1 MILLLPEMSWT
12 TIMMPCY
19 KVKGEYL
26 SMEILRTVAEIQA
39 YTRARKQEGK
49 TIGLVPTMG
58 ALHEGHL
65 TLMRAAREKCD
76 IVIASIFVNPV
87 QFGPNE
93 DFDAYPRRFDED
105 CQKLKTVSVDAVFH
119 PESSEIYPE
128 GFCTHINVDGEI
140 THKLCGAQRPG
151 HFQGVAMV
159 ITKLINL
166 ARADEAFFGQKDAQ
180 QIAVILRLA
189 ADLNLNVHINMV
201 PIVREDTG
209 LARSS
214 RNEYLSVDEKRAALI
229 LSCSLHKAAEA
240 YASGER
246 DVERLKKLV
255 IDCLNTE
262 PLACIDY
269 VELYTFPELKAVTAI
284 KQVSL
289 LAIAVKI
296 GKTRLIDNV
305 ILGKER
311 VEA

>member
-1 MILLLPEMSWT
+1 
-12 TIMMPCY
+12 MMPCY

-105 CQKLKTVSVDAVFH
+105 CQKLKTVSVDAVFY

-159 ITKLINL
+159 VTKLINL

-180 QIAVILRLA
+180 QIVVILRLA

-201 PIVREDTG
+201 PIAREDSG

-214 RNEYLSVDEKRAALI
+214 RNEYLSADEKRAALI
-229 LSCSLHKAAEA
+229 LSRSLRKAASA

-246 DVERLKKLV
+246 NVERLKKLV

-262 PLACIDY
+262 PLVCIDY
-269 VELYTFPELKAVTAI
+269 VELYSFPELKAVTAI

>member
-105 CQKLKTVSVDAVFH
+105 CQKLKTISVDAVFY
-119 PESSEIYPE
+119 PESSEMYPE

-159 ITKLINL
+159 VTKLINL

-180 QIAVILRLA
+180 QIVVILRLA

-214 RNEYLSVDEKRAALI
+214 RNEYLSADEKRAALI
-229 LSCSLHKAAEA
+229 LSRSLRKAASA

-246 DVERLKKLV
+246 NVERLKKLV

-262 PLACIDY
+262 PLVCIDY
-269 VELYTFPELKAVTAI
+269 VELYSFPELKAVTAI

>member
-1 MILLLPEMSWT
+1 
-12 TIMMPCY
+12 MMPCY

-65 TLMRAAREKCD
+65 TLMRAAKEKCD
-76 IVIASIFVNPV
+76 IVIVSIFVNPV

-105 CQKLKTVSVDAVFH
+105 CQKLKTVSVDAVFY
-119 PESSEIYPE
+119 PESSEMYPE
-128 GFCTHINVDGEI
+128 GVCTHINVDGEI

-159 ITKLINL
+159 VTKLINL

-180 QIAVILRLA
+180 QIVVILRLA

-201 PIVREDTG
+201 PIVREDSG

-229 LSCSLHKAAEA
+229 LSRSLRKAAAA

-246 DVERLKKLV
+246 NVERLKKLV

-262 PLACIDY
+262 PLVCIDY
-269 VELYTFPELKAVTAI
+269 VELYSFPELKAVTAI

-305 ILGKER
+305 ILGKD
-311 VEA
+311 

>member
-1 MILLLPEMSWT
+1 MILLLPEMSWS

-65 TLMRAAREKCD
+65 TLMRAAKEKCD
-76 IVIASIFVNPV
+76 IVIVSIFVNPV

-105 CQKLKTVSVDAVFH
+105 CQKLKTVSVDAVFY
-119 PESSEIYPE
+119 PESSEMYPE

-159 ITKLINL
+159 VTKLINL

-180 QIAVILRLA
+180 QIVVILRLA

-201 PIVREDTG
+201 PIVREDSG

-214 RNEYLSVDEKRAALI
+214 RNEYLSADEKRAALI
-229 LSCSLHKAAEA
+229 LSRSLRKAASA

-246 DVERLKKLV
+246 NVERLKKLV

-262 PLACIDY
+262 PLVCIDY
-269 VELYTFPELKAVTAI
+269 VELYSFPELKAVTAI

-305 ILGKER
+305 ILGKD
-311 VEA
+311 

>member
-105 CQKLKTVSVDAVFH
+105 CQKLKTVSVDAVFY
-119 PESSEIYPE
+119 PESSEMYPE

-159 ITKLINL
+159 VTKLINL

-180 QIAVILRLA
+180 QIVVILRLA

-201 PIVREDTG
+201 PIVREDSG

-214 RNEYLSVDEKRAALI
+214 RNEYLSADEKRAALI
-229 LSCSLHKAAEA
+229 LSRSLRKAASA

-246 DVERLKKLV
+246 NVERLKKLV

-269 VELYTFPELKAVTAI
+269 VELYSFPELKAVTAI

-305 ILGKER
+305 ILGKD
-311 VEA
+311 

>member
-1 MILLLPEMSWT
+1 
-12 TIMMPCY
+12 MMPCY

-105 CQKLKTVSVDAVFH
+105 CQKLKAVSVDAVFY
-119 PESSEIYPE
+119 PESSEMYPE

-159 ITKLINL
+159 VTKLINL

-180 QIAVILRLA
+180 QIVVILRLA

-201 PIVREDTG
+201 PIVREDSG

-214 RNEYLSVDEKRAALI
+214 SNEYLSADEKRAALI
-229 LSCSLHKAAEA
+229 LSRSLRKAASA

-246 DVERLKKLV
+246 NVERLKKLV

-269 VELYTFPELKAVTAI
+269 VELYSFPELKAVTAI
-284 KQVSL
+284 KQISL

-305 ILGKER
+305 ILGKD
-311 VEA
+311 

>member
-105 CQKLKTVSVDAVFH
+105 CQKLKTVSVDAVF
-119 PESSEIYPE
+119 IRNRLRYIQR
-128 GFCTHINVDGEI
+128 GFVRI
-140 THKLCGAQRPG
+140 LMW
-151 HFQGVAMV
+151 MV
-159 ITKLINL
+159 K
-166 ARADEAFFGQKDAQ
+166 
-180 QIAVILRLA
+180 
-189 ADLNLNVHINMV
+189 
-201 PIVREDTG
+201 
-209 LARSS
+209 
-214 RNEYLSVDEKRAALI
+214 
-229 LSCSLHKAAEA
+229 
-240 YASGER
+240 
-246 DVERLKKLV
+246 
-255 IDCLNTE
+255 
-262 PLACIDY
+262 
-269 VELYTFPELKAVTAI
+269 
-284 KQVSL
+284 
-289 LAIAVKI
+289 
-296 GKTRLIDNV
+296 
-305 ILGKER
+305 
-311 VEA
+311 

>member
-1 MILLLPEMSWT
+1 
-12 TIMMPCY
+12 MMPCY

-105 CQKLKTVSVDAVFH
+105 CQKLKTISVDAVFY
-119 PESSEIYPE
+119 PESSEMYPE

-159 ITKLINL
+159 VTKLINL

-180 QIAVILRLA
+180 QIVVILRLA

-201 PIVREDTG
+201 PIVREDSG

-214 RNEYLSVDEKRAALI
+214 RNEYLSADEKRAALI
-229 LSCSLHKAAEA
+229 LSRSLRKAAAA

-246 DVERLKKLV
+246 NVERLKNLV

-269 VELYTFPELKAVTAI
+269 VELYSFPELKAVTAI
-284 KQVSL
+284 KQISL

-305 ILGKER
+305 ILGKD
-311 VEA
+311 